1 MSKMYILIGLPASG
15 KSTKAKELVG
25 QGNTVRINKDL
36 IREMLH
42 FNKFNGFNEEKTRG
56 VARALASQ
64 FLKSGTS
71 VVIDDTNLN
80 PGTLQSWVD
89 LAKECD
95 AKIQYERIDTPV
107 DVCVER
113 DRVREKKVGE
123 HVIKKMALQHL
134 GYLSGEAVI
143 ISDLD
148 GTIADCS
155 HRLKYAKGD
164 TKDWNKFF
172 AGIPEDTPRK
182 EVMEDIAKMAI
193 SNQQENGKFP
203 KIILVSARPEDYR
216 ESTVAWLEQNFPY
229 KYEALIMRETNDKRD
244 DTEVKSDI
252 YKKYLSKLNVLA
264 VFDDRPKVIRMLKE
278 NGLNVVDV
286 GPGIEF

>member
-1 MSKMYILIGLPASG
+1 MIIMIGLPASG
-15 KSTKAKELVG
+15 KSTRAKELLE

-42 FNKFNGFNEEKTRG
+42 CNKFNRLNEEKTRG

-71 VVIDDTNLN
+71 VIIDDTNLN

-107 DVCVER
+107 EVCVER
-113 DRVREKKVGE
+113 DLVREKKVGE

-134 GYLSGEAVI
+134 GYLSGENVI

-164 TKDWNKFF
+164 TKDWNRFF
-172 AGIPEDTPRK
+172 AGISEDTPRK
-182 EVMEDIAKMAI
+182 EVMEDIVKMAVT
-193 SNQQENGKFP
+193 SQQKNGKFP

-216 ESTVAWLEQNFPY
+216 ESTVAWLEKHFPY
-229 KYEALIMRETNDKRD
+229 KYETLIMREANDKRD
-244 DTEVKSDI
+244 DTEVKSEI
-252 YKKYLSKLNVLA
+252 HKKYLSKLNILA
-264 VFDDRPKVIRMLKE
+264 VFDDRPKVIRMWRGL
-278 NGLNVVDV
+278 GLNVVDV
-286 GPGIEF
+286 GSGVEF